1 MVHRQSIRLAAS
13 SIVGILA
20 YSAVAR
26 ADDTSPRT
34 HSSDPPD
41 AYGYVFADDV
51 MRAGA
56 FTPDDP
62 RIVVVVKATRVTLVR
77 PRRAFVAELL
87 KSVENL

>member
-1 MVHRQSIRLAAS
+1 MVYRPSIRLAAFS
-13 SIVGILA
+13 LFTILA
-20 YSAVAR
+20 CSAVAR

-34 HSSDPPD
+34 HSSDPVD
-41 AYGYVFADDV
+41 AYGYVFSDDV

-62 RIVVVVKATRVTLVR
+62 RIVVVAKATRVTLVR